1 MTLSAR
7 VLVLLPAALLGL
19 AAPASAQEEGEPA
32 PAVTEEDTRGEEFG
46 GVEIVVTGRE
56 QDMSERT
63 VTRQARTI
71 SRETDLRHTPLARF
85 GEYACPGVGGL
96 KLESAEMV
104 VARIRFIAEDLGIP
118 LRAAGECEPNII
130 IVFTEDGRADL
141 AEMERKTRAISL
153 NVSQKEKRELLQAEG
168 PVRVFNVVQDRMR
181 NGITLPK
188 RRDLVNIPTGSQE
201 GGQSLISRG
210 IRRDIT
216 TSFVLFDREA
226 VKGKTLHQLADYA
239 AMRVF
244 AQTRDASGDKAPD
257 SILSL
262 FDEDALPP
270 DGLTAF
276 DRAFLTTLYESQPY
290 ISGQGNLQRVAH
302 VLKKQLS
309 EAEEADE

>member
-1 MTLSAR
+1 MTLSVRRLAFAA
-7 VLVLLPAALLGL
+7 LPAALFAL
-19 AAPASAQEEGEPA
+19 AASAHAQEAAVEAEGAAEA
-32 PAVTEEDTRGEEFG
+32 GTDAGGDAFG

-56 QDMSERT
+56 MDMSERT
-63 VTRQARTI
+63 VTRQARAV

-96 KLESAEMV
+96 KLESAELV
-104 VARIRFIAEDLGIP
+104 VSRIRFIAEDLDIP
-118 LRAAGECEPNII
+118 LHDEGCRPNIFI
-130 IVFTEDGRADL
+130 IFTEDGRADL
-141 AEMERKTRAISL
+141 AELERSTRQISL
-153 NVSQKEKRELLQAEG
+153 NVSQKEKRELLEGAG

-201 GGQSLISRG
+201 GGQSLLSRG

-216 TSFVLFDREA
+216 TSFVLFDRAE
-226 VKGKTLHQLADYA
+226 VRGKTLRQLADYA

-244 AQTRDASGDKAPD
+244 AQTRDASGEKAPD

-262 FDEDALPP
+262 FDDDAIPP
-270 DGLTAF
+270 EGLTAF
-276 DRAFLTTLYESQPY
+276 DRAFLTTLYDSNPH

-302 VLKKQLS
+302 VLKKQMR
-309 EAEEADE
+309 AEE

>member
-1 MTLSAR
+1 M
-7 VLVLLPAALLGL
+7 VLFVRPWILFPAALLAL
-19 AAPASAQEEGEPA
+19 VAPSAAQEAGTAQEAGSPE
-32 PAVTEEDTRGEEFG
+32 GEEFG
-46 GVEIVVTGRE
+46 GVEIIVTGRE
-56 QDMSERT
+56 IDMSERT
-63 VTRQARTI
+63 VTRQARAI

-118 LRAAGECEPNII
+118 LHKAGNCKPNII
-130 IVFTEDGRADL
+130 ILFTADGRTDL
-141 AEMERKTRAISL
+141 AEMERKTRALSQ
-153 NVSQKEKRELLQAEG
+153 NVSQRELRELLEAEG
-168 PVRVFNVVQDRMR
+168 PVRVFNMVQDRMR

-216 TSFVLFDREA
+216 TSFVLFDRAA

-244 AQTRDASGDKAPD
+244 AQTRDASGEEAPD

-270 DGLTAF
+270 EGLTAF
-276 DRAFLTTLYESQPY
+276 DRAFLTTLYDNQPY
-290 ISGQGNLQRVAH
+290 IAGQGNLQSVAAT
-302 VLKKQLS
+302 LREQMAAP
-309 EAEEADE
+309 EALEE

>member
-1 MTLSAR
+1 MTLSNR
-7 VLVLLPAALLGL
+7 LLCVLPIALIVL
-19 AAPASAQEEGEPA
+19 AAPSHGQEGEPDA
-32 PAVTEEDTRGEEFG
+32 TATEPEANSDQFG
-46 GVEIVVTGRE
+46 GTEIIVTGRE
-56 QDMSERT
+56 LDMSERT

-71 SRETDLRHTPLARF
+71 SRENDLRHTPLARF

-96 KLESAEMV
+96 KLESAEIV

-118 LRAAGECEPNII
+118 LRAAGKCEPNII
-130 IVFTEDGRADL
+130 IMFTEDGRADL
-141 AEMERKTRAISL
+141 AAMERKTRAISL
-153 NVSQKEKRELLQAEG
+153 NVSQKEKRELLEAAG

-216 TSFVLFDREA
+216 TSFVLFDREG
-226 VKGKTLHQLADYA
+226 VRGKTLHQLADYA

-244 AQTRDASGDKAPD
+244 AQTRDASGEQAPD

-276 DRAFLTTLYESQPY
+276 DRAFLTTLYESQPH
-290 ISGQGNLQRVAH
+290 ISGLGNLQRVAH
-302 VLKKQLS
+302 VLKKQMS
-309 EAEEADE
+309 PEDEADE

>member
-1 MTLSAR
+1 MTLSNR
-7 VLVLLPAALLGL
+7 LLRILPVALIGL
-19 AAPASAQEEGEPA
+19 AAPALGQDGEPA
-32 PAVTEEDTRGEEFG
+32 APAPEQGPQADHFG
-46 GVEIVVTGRE
+46 GTEIIVTGRE
-56 QDMSERT
+56 LDMSERT

-71 SRETDLRHTPLARF
+71 SRESDLRHTPLARF

-96 KLESAEMV
+96 KLESAEIV

-118 LRAAGECEPNII
+118 LRAAGKCEPNII

-153 NVSQKEKRELLQAEG
+153 NVSQKEKRELLETAG

-181 NGITLPK
+181 NGITMPK

-244 AQTRDASGDKAPD
+244 AQTRDASGAQAPD

-262 FDEDALPP
+262 FDEEAVPP

-302 VLKKQLS
+302 VLKKQMS
-309 EAEEADE
+309 REEEADE

>member
-7 VLVLLPAALLGL
+7 TFALLPATLLSL
-19 AAPASAQEEGEPA
+19 AAPLHAQHDGEPA
-32 PAVTEEDTRGEEFG
+32 PPATDERGEEFG

-56 QDMSERT
+56 MDMSERT

-71 SRETDLRHTPLARF
+71 SRESDLRHTPLARF

-118 LRAAGECEPNII
+118 LHKAGDCKPNII
-130 IVFTEDGRADL
+130 IMFTDDGRADL

-153 NVSQKEKRELLQAEG
+153 NVSQKEKRELLEVEG

-216 TSFVLFDREA
+216 TSFVLFDRAA

-309 EAEEADE
+309 EAEQADE

>member
-1 MTLSAR
+1 ML
-7 VLVLLPAALLGL
+7 ALGG
-19 AAPASAQEEGEPA
+19 PVSAQEAGPA
-32 PAVTEEDTRGEEFG
+32 PEAGSVEGDEFG
-46 GVEIVVTGRE
+46 GVEIIVTGRE
-56 QDMSERT
+56 LDMSERT
-63 VTRQARTI
+63 VTRQARAI

-104 VARIRFIAEDLGIP
+104 VARIRFIAEDLDIP
-118 LRAAGECEPNII
+118 LHKAGDCKPNII

-141 AEMERKTRAISL
+141 AEMERKTRALSQ
-153 NVSQKEKRELLQAEG
+153 NVSQKELRELTEAQG

-181 NGITLPK
+181 NGITLPR

-201 GGQSLISRG
+201 GGQSLVSRG

-244 AQTRDASGDKAPD
+244 AQTRDASGAKAPD

-262 FDEDALPP
+262 FDEDAVPP

-276 DRAFLTTLYESQPY
+276 DRAFLTTLYRNQPY
-290 ISGQGNLQRVAH
+290 ISGQGNLQSVAAT
-302 VLKKQLS
+302 LRKQMAAPEEL
-309 EAEEADE
+309 AE